1 MVSNEPVA
9 ALRRIDAERDAV
21 RQLLKDHGAE
31 VPPADLFIV
40 RHPEEATALERL
52 GITAVAVGAGSMAE
66 AAQLRAA
73 VQAVHVVAL
82 VDGAGAEELR
92 NDLHAMGK
100 EVRELP
106 RPYGFHDLLAWCQ
119 KWETDNVPAE
129 IAHDLWLDHASQ
141 YEREVRTFGP
151 ASSHPWRVRSQP
163 SSAFAAAWQQMPTD
177 FLERQPKPRRWLLS
191 WPNGEGFLPLAKC
204 GLLASEGGVGK
215 TLLLLQ
221 LAVCVITGR
230 RFLDAFDVAADARG
244 GRVLLALAEEDADE
258 VERRLHAVAR
268 GLELD
273 AEERQLVRERLV
285 VLPLAGKQRLALL
298 NRDGSESEEAAMLR
312 RLLVTNGGTDGWRL
326 VALDPLSRFAGLNTD
341 ADNDAATRV
350 VQSFEALVDV
360 PGRPTILV
368 AAHSSKGAR
377 KEGKVD
383 VRGASGLPDGFRWVS
398 TLAHHEVAG
407 AVRFRQTKS
416 NYSQQMPE
424 PLVLK
429 RTELGA
435 WRMVEA
441 TELALLDGGAAARL
455 VAASAAKTEQLARK
469 ARHLVAQD
477 RAAWS
482 NRDELAAALGARL
495 SDARKGVR
503 HAFAHHWITKDAN
516 GTFQV
521 GTDPDAEA
529 TAAAV

>member
-1 MVSNEPVA
+1 M
-9 ALRRIDAERDAV
+9 
-21 RQLLKDHGAE
+21 
-31 VPPADLFIV
+31 
-40 RHPEEATALERL
+40 
-52 GITAVAVGAGSMAE
+52 
-66 AAQLRAA
+66 
-73 VQAVHVVAL
+73 
-82 VDGAGAEELR
+82 
-92 NDLHAMGK
+92 
-100 EVRELP
+100 
-106 RPYGFHDLLAWCQ
+106 
-119 KWETDNVPAE
+119 
-129 IAHDLWLDHASQ
+129 
-141 YEREVRTFGP
+141 
-151 ASSHPWRVRSQP
+151 
-163 SSAFAAAWQQMPTD
+163 
-177 FLERQPKPRRWLLS
+177 
-191 WPNGEGFLPLAKC
+191 AKC

-221 LAVCVITGR
+221 LAVCVITGK

-268 GLELD
+268 ALELD
-273 AEERQLVRERLV
+273 AAERQLVRDRLV
-285 VLPLAGKQRLALL
+285 VLPLAGKRIALL
-298 NRDGSESEEAAMLR
+298 DRDGNDSHEAEMLR
-312 RLLVTNGGTDGWRL
+312 RLLMTNGGPDGWRL
-326 VALDPLSRFAGLNTD
+326 VALDPLSRFGGLSTD

-350 VQSFEALVDV
+350 VQAFEALVSV
-360 PGRPTILV
+360 PGSPTVLV

-383 VRGASGLPDGFRWVS
+383 VRGATGLPDGFRWVS
-398 TLAHHEVAG
+398 TLAHHEVPG

-416 NYSQQMPE
+416 NYSKPMPD
-424 PLVLK
+424 PLVLQ

-435 WRMVEA
+435 WRMVAA

-455 VAASAAKTEQLARK
+455 VAASEAKTEQLAKK

-482 NRDELAAALGARL
+482 NRDELASALGARL

-503 HAFAHHWITKDAN
+503 HAFAHGWITKDAN

-521 GTDPDAEA
+521 GTDPDSEA